1 MMSQN
6 KWAYF
11 AGIIDG
17 EGSFGVYSAGTRLSV
32 TNTHL
37 PLLEWIKEFT
47 QVGRIWQVKSNHL
60 TKRPCYQWDCAA
72 RAIRVILPN
81 IIPHMIVKRKKAELF
96 LEYLSGIN
104 PNSATKI
111 TVEEEQRR
119 QRLILA
125 MKECMEGRER
135 GK

>member
-1 MMSQN
+1 MSN
-6 KWAYF
+6 RGWEYL

-37 PLLEWIKEFT
+37 PLLEWIMEFT
-47 QVGRIWQVKSNHL
+47 QTGRVWQVKANAL

-81 IIPHMIVKRKKAELF
+81 IIPFMLVKRKKAELF
-96 LEYLSGIN
+96 IEYLSGIT
-104 PNSATKI
+104 PNSCAPVTI
-111 TVEEEQRR
+111 EEQARR
-119 QRLILA
+119 DRLILA

-135 GK
+135 